1 MNAVGYKRLYLMR
14 VINQEEPTSNLVY
27 ILKDDIHH
35 ANLWKQHI
43 SIRDN
48 GGITIGT
55 ILRFFQPKPYENI
68 MPDGVPSIESRFPV
82 AVMKTPSKLTK
93 VPINYSIVG
102 GESMAFC
109 LNGCRIE
116 SQAITPEE
124 TGCAGRFCDKQR
136 IVEVMQFNQGCACY
150 SYDSRRTNA
159 VIDHTLNIKHHSL
172 EETIHVANYSS
183 AKFSLLYQT
192 AVFSSQIRS
201 TALDLTDEYFELEEA
216 VNNAIELIN
225 DNGGFTVI
233 GWYKRGNIADR
244 TILHQN
250 KVNSEG
256 KAYAPVSGNDESN
269 QIDNGK
275 INFHPCV
282 IKPTNNNFFDR
293 ERVLYR
299 LLNQNKFD
307 VSKLMHLS

>member
-14 VINQEEPTSNLVY
+14 VINQEQPTSNLVY
-27 ILKDDIHH
+27 IVEDDIHH
-35 ANLWKQHI
+35 TNLWKHHI

-55 ILRFFQPKPYENI
+55 ILRFFIPKPYENI

-82 AVMKTPSKLTK
+82 AIMKTPSLLSP
-93 VPINYSIVG
+93 VPINFSILG

-109 LNGCRIE
+109 LNGCMIE
-116 SQAITPEE
+116 SLAITPEE

-136 IVEVMQFNQGCACY
+136 IVEVMQYNQGCACY

-159 VIDHTLNIKHHSL
+159 VIDHTLNIEHHSL
-172 EETIHVANYSS
+172 EEKMHVANYSS

-201 TALDLTDEYFELEEA
+201 TALDLTDEYFDLETS
-216 VNNAIELIN
+216 VSDAIEIIN

-244 TILHQN
+244 TILYQN

-256 KAYAPVSGNDESN
+256 KAYAPVTGNDESN

-275 INFHPCV
+275 ITFHPCV
-282 IKPTNNNFFDR
+282 IKPSNNAFYDSGKQ
-293 ERVLYR
+293 LHS
-299 LLNQNKFD
+299 LLKQKKFD
-307 VSKLMHLS
+307 VSKLIHLS